1 MGTILLAILII
12 AATAIVT
19 NITGNPDDT
28 LWVLLGAQVAIPVG
42 YALLV
47 LIVRLFKGPRR

>member
-28 LWVLLGAQVAIPVG
+28 LWVLLGAPVAIPVG

-47 LIVRLFKGPRR
+47 LIVRLFNGPRR

>member
-1 MGTILLAILII
+1 MATVILAILII

-28 LWVLLGAQVAIPVG
+28 LWVLLGAPVAIPVG